1 MRALTSI
8 LPYLIGISLA
18 AVVVTLLTGLFTMA
32 RGGDFNR
39 RYGNRLMRLRVGLQ
53 ALTIVLFL
61 LYVVL
66 VRL

>member
-1 MRALTSI
+1 MQILI
-8 LPYLIGISLA
+8 DVLPYLIGA
-18 AVVVTLLTGLFTMA
+18 TLLAVLATLFTGVVGMA
-32 RGGDFNR
+32 KGGEFNR